1 MKYAA
6 EEDVYQ
12 WSLDELFVKIAELVP
27 EHATHFSNA
36 ALQQQFKAST
46 LADDIERFQLY
57 VEAGELSSNLRLVHD
72 KLVDKLLAAHPGILS
87 MAATKYNVQ
96 LRYTGDFKAA
106 MQTTRDIVHKLTMD
120 GTLLKRPAPSE
131 RTDGGSEVQ
140 EWIDVPA
147 RKRNKTNKAAR
158 DGDRGKSGK
167 GGASGSGSGKNG
179 ASSNK
184 AEFSELAKKYGRCF
198 KCGSLVGLDADGR
211 RDYAGH
217 RTECKPDPARFA
229 RVMGIVRADL
239 AKGRDPN
246 EELRKKLAASA

>member
-1 MKYAA
+1 M
-6 EEDVYQ
+6 
-12 WSLDELFVKIAELVP
+12 
-27 EHATHFSNA
+27 
-36 ALQQQFKAST
+36 
-46 LADDIERFQLY
+46 
-57 VEAGELSSNLRLVHD
+57 
-72 KLVDKLLAAHPGILS
+72 
-87 MAATKYNVQ
+87 
-96 LRYTGDFKAA
+96 
-106 MQTTRDIVHKLTMD
+106 
-120 GTLLKRPAPSE
+120 
-131 RTDGGSEVQ
+131 Q